1 MTRKNSSF
9 TAINPALFQQ
19 PVRGYPLRHTTD
31 SGVFVAGERAGQKVQ
46 PQGNIMHGQTPLGP
60 SGMPMNIH
68 QQQAMVAHQSNNME
82 IMERRHR
89 ERQAAERTANPQ
101 GVSSRFFFF
110 QSFVH
115 GLRYFSFSDRR
126 APKMMIPE
134 ASFHWP
140 ALSTFYIENR
150 YLTVYPQ
157 MRLSKCQQERCLW
170 RATSATTN

>member
-1 MTRKNSSF
+1 
-9 TAINPALFQQ
+9 
-19 PVRGYPLRHTTD
+19 
-31 SGVFVAGERAGQKVQ
+31 
-46 PQGNIMHGQTPLGP
+46 MHGQTPLGP

-101 GVSSRFFFF
+101 GVSSRFFFL
-110 QSFVH
+110 QPFVH

-134 ASFHWP
+134 ASFH
-140 ALSTFYIENR
+140 
-150 YLTVYPQ
+150 
-157 MRLSKCQQERCLW
+157 
-170 RATSATTN
+170 